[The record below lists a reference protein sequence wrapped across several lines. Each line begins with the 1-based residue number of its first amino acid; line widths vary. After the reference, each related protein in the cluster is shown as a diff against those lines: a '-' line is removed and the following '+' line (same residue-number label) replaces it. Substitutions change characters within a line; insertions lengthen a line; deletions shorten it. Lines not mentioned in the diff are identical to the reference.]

1 MYSALTGARASQTE
15 LAQLCRRWA
24 IALEA
29 GIDIRRLLARE
40 GTAAGRHALGRR
52 LQQISGEVAA
62 GHSLTDAIDR
72 TGEFFPVLFR
82 EMLHVGEETGKTAEV
97 FRQLAEHYDHQI
109 KLRRM
114 FLAALTWPA
123 IQLFAAV
130 MIVGLVIWLLGMLPT
145 RAGQEPMDILGFGL
159 VGNRGLVIYFTI
171 VGSVAAVVAGLV
183 FALRRGLFWTAPLQ
197 RAILLVPAVGPSLRT
212 LALSRLAWSLHL
224 TLDTG
229 MDLARAFKLSLNSTH
244 NDHFIRHTPQIIE
257 AVTSGHEVTEALAH
271 TRSFPIDFLD
281 AVDTGERSGR
291 LPETLGVLSR
301 QYQEKA
307 QQALGVLTMVAGFMV
322 WALVALLIVLIIVRI
337 FMTAYLGPINEM
349 LDAT

>member
-109 KLRRM
+109 KLRRI
-114 FLAALTWPA
+114 L
-123 IQLFAAV
+123 
-130 MIVGLVIWLLGMLPT
+130 T
-145 RAGQEPMDILGFGL
+145 RARSEWHGVRRKVFGVLGFEGL
-159 VGNRGLVIYFTI
+159 
-171 VGSVAAVVAGLV
+171 
-183 FALRRGLFWTAPLQ
+183 
-197 RAILLVPAVGPSLRT
+197 
-212 LALSRLAWSLHL
+212 
-224 TLDTG
+224 
-229 MDLARAFKLSLNSTH
+229 
-244 NDHFIRHTPQIIE
+244 
-257 AVTSGHEVTEALAH
+257 
-271 TRSFPIDFLD
+271 
-281 AVDTGERSGR
+281 
-291 LPETLGVLSR
+291 
-301 QYQEKA
+301 
-307 QQALGVLTMVAGFMV
+307 
-322 WALVALLIVLIIVRI
+322 
-337 FMTAYLGPINEM
+337 
-349 LDAT
+349 